1 MAQVDE
7 LTRVWLKTWMA
18 LNQLE
23 ELSADN
29 LEVQVAECDDAQVD
43 EFTTIA
49 EELGG
54 KVDCVWLSQRSTS
67 I

>member
-1 MAQVDE
+1 MTQALFKRDANTVG
-7 LTRVWLKTWMA
+7 A

-29 LEVQVAECDDAQVD
+29 LEVQVAESGDAQVD
-43 EFTTIA
+43 EFTRVA
-49 EELGG
+49 EELDD
-54 KVDCVWLSQRSTS
+54 KVDCMWLSQRSTS